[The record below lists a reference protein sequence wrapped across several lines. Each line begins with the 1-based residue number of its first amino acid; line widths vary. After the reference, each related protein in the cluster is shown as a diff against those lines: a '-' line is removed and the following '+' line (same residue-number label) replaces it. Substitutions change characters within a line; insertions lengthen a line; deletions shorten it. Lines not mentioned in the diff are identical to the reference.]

1 MHLSARQKVVKNAD
15 ICAALQVNVARVKC
29 AIERVNIYTL
39 YVIVHMADSC
49 SGQRS
54 SGSSFD

>member
-1 MHLSARQKVVKNAD
+1 MKNAD
-15 ICAALQVNVARVKC
+15 IYAALQVNAARVKC
-29 AIERVNIYTL
+29 AVECVNTYTL

-54 SGSSFD
+54 IQQLF